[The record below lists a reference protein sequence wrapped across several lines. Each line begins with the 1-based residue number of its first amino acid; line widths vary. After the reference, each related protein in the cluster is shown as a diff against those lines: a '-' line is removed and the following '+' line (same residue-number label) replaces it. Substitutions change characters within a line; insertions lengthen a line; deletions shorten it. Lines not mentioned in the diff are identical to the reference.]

1 MLRSDSRAL
10 DQLRIVNMT
19 PSWARHAEGSCLI
32 ELGLTKVLCT
42 ASIET
47 YVPPWL
53 RDTGKGWVT
62 AEYGMLPRST
72 HTRKQRDASK
82 GKADGRSIE
91 IQRLIGR
98 ALRSVVDLKALGERQ
113 IILDCDVLQADG
125 GTRCAAITGAWVALQ
140 EAILKQ
146 MQRGAMD
153 KNPLR
158 SNVAAV
164 SVGLGAGGNL
174 LLDLAYDEDS
184 NAEADMN
191 VVMDG
196 NGNLIEVQ
204 ATGEQRPFTRQELNA
219 LMDLAENGIA
229 TLIAKQN
236 AAVAVFQ
243 DN

>member
-10 DQLRIVNMT
+10 DQLRTIKMT

-32 ELGLTKVLCT
+32 ELGQTKVLCT
-42 ASIET
+42 ASIEPNL
-47 YVPPWL
+47 PPWL
-53 RDTGKGWVT
+53 RDSGKGWVT

-72 HTRKQRDASK
+72 HSRKARDAAK
-82 GKADGRSIE
+82 GKQDGRSIE

-98 ALRSVVDLKALGERQ
+98 SLRAVVDLKSLGERS

-140 EAILKQ
+140 EAIAKQ
-146 MQRGAMD
+146 LQRGVMD
-153 KNPLR
+153 KNPVR

-164 SVGLGAGGNL
+164 SVGLSSGGNA

-196 NGNLIEVQ
+196 ARNLIEVQ
-204 ATGEQRPFTRQELNA
+204 ATGEQRPFTRQELTT
-219 LMDLAENGIA
+219 LLDLAESGISM
-229 TLIAKQN
+229 LIAKQN
-236 AAVAVFQ
+236 ATVEIFS
-243 DN
+243 NN